1 MNVWIRLSDLHRV
14 PVKCQ
19 NDHFYVFFAV
29 EEFFSCVVRPDL
41 TFLPIKEAVDVGL
54 AQADEG

>member
-1 MNVWIRLSDLHRV
+1 MSDLLFL
-14 PVKCQ
+14 C
-19 NDHFYVFFAV
+19 FFFAV
-29 EEFFSCVVRPDL
+29 EEFFSCLLRPDL